1 MYHYFLAVDQSETYM
16 TFKTFYF
23 LLQNLK
29 SILTVWPEDEADWG
43 RFGH

>member
-23 LLQNLK
+23 FIAKL
-29 SILTVWPEDEADWG
+29 V
-43 RFGH
+43 GHFASLA